1 MFQWVFLWACV
12 VYLHAFVEFKK
23 IRDMR
28 KGICVVWVE
37 FKKNVG
43 SSLQKQMIIYC
54 LFKKKKRWIINLNKI

>member
-1 MFQWVFLWACV
+1 LLSPSLSFFMFQWVFLWACV

-37 FKKNVG
+37 
-43 SSLQKQMIIYC
+43 L
-54 LFKKKKRWIINLNKI
+54 KKKRWI

>member
-37 FKKNVG
+37 LKKNVG

-54 LFKKKKRWIINLNKI
+54 LFKKKTLDHKFK